1 MSALKAKR
9 DELKTALETAGYFA
23 FSAVPEVAEPPL
35 VYVAPNDPYVS
46 LEGATFGGV
55 IVHHQIIIV
64 AAPGVNEERADEL
77 DDLVEGV
84 MAVVLPLIGTLEV
97 GRPGQI
103 SLNGQPHIGVAI
115 DVETEIRLE
124 AS

>member
-9 DELKTALETAGYFA
+9 DELKTALTDAGFFA
-23 FSAVPEVAEPPL
+23 FSTVPETAAPPL
-35 VYVAPNDPYVS
+35 VYVAPNEPYVS
-46 LEGATFGGV
+46 LEGAAFGGV
-55 IVHHQIIIV
+55 VVHHQIIVV
-64 AAPGVNEERADEL
+64 AAQGVNEQRADEL

-84 MAVVLPLIGTLEV
+84 FAVVAERVDRLEV

-103 SLNGQPHIGVAI
+103 AFNGQAHIGVAI